1 MFLQALILRLKSFFR
16 LLDID
21 RAIFY
26 AILTR
31 AWSLF
36 AGPLTILLIIRYFSS
51 ELQGYYYTF
60 ASLLGLSTFFEM
72 GFGILITQF
81 ASHEWARL
89 SIDENGGITGEPDA
103 LSRLSSLGRFALV
116 WFSSSAVLYSCCLLI
131 TGFILFSRSHDSSIN
146 WSIPWIVLCFVS
158 GANFSLFPA
167 ISFLIGCNQVVQ
179 MNLLRMIQA
188 ILMSITI
195 WIAICFG
202 AKLWTMSFS
211 ISVGTICCL
220 LFLLFHYRRFL
231 ASLLKPRGGAKIL
244 WRKEIWPF
252 QWKLGVSFLSGYFIF
267 QMFVPVLFHYQG
279 AVSAGQMGMSWTL
292 ISALSEISLTWVTT
306 KIPQFGMLIAKKEF
320 MLLDNL
326 FLRAARFSLLAMIS
340 GSILLWGGVEYLNL
354 IHHPFA
360 LRLLPPLPMALFLL
374 SMILNNIVG
383 SMAYY
388 LRAHKREPY
397 MLLTVIGAIATT
409 ILNIVLGS
417 TFGQT
422 GIAAGFLVCS
432 CLFMVPNVIVFIK
445 CKANWQKV
453 DESDTNCLSEK
464 RITKST

>member
-1 MFLQALILRLKSFFR
+1 MKMFLQALIFRLKSVFR

-26 AILTR
+26 SILTR

-81 ASHEWARL
+81 ASHEWANL
-89 SIDENGGITGEPDA
+89 SLDENGRIKGEPDA
-103 LSRLSSLGRFALV
+103 LSRLSSLGRFASV

-131 TGFILFSRSHDSSIN
+131 TGFILFSKSHDSSIN
-146 WSIPWIVLCFVS
+146 WSIPWIILCFVS

-179 MNLLRMIQA
+179 MNFLRMIQA
-188 ILMSITI
+188 ILTSITI
-195 WIAICFG
+195 WTAIFFG
-202 AKLWTMSFS
+202 AQLWTMSLS

-220 LFLLFHYRRFL
+220 IFLFMKYRRFFS
-231 ASLLKPRGGAKIL
+231 SLLKSRGGAVIL

-252 QWKLGVSFLSGYFIF
+252 QWRLGVSFLSGYFIF
-267 QMFVPVLFHYQG
+267 QLFVPILFHYQG

-306 KIPQFGMLIAKKEF
+306 RIPQFGMLIAKKDF
-320 MLLDNL
+320 VMLDTL
-326 FLRAARFSLLAMIS
+326 FLRSARFSLLAMIS
-340 GSILLWGGVEYLNL
+340 GSVLLWGGVEYLNL

-360 LRLLPPLPMALFLL
+360 LRLLPPLPMALFILA
-374 SMILNNIVG
+374 MILNVIVG

-388 LRAHKREPY
+388 LRAHKKEPY
-397 MLLTVIGAIATT
+397 MILSLVGAVVTT
-409 ILNIVLGS
+409 ISNLVLGS
-417 TFGQT
+417 AFGQT
-422 GIAAGFLVCS
+422 GIAAGFLACG
-432 CLFMVPNVIVFIK
+432 CLFMVPNVIVFLN
-445 CKANWQKV
+445 CKRNWQKT
-453 DESDTNCLSEK
+453 DEQEN
-464 RITKST
+464 IQ